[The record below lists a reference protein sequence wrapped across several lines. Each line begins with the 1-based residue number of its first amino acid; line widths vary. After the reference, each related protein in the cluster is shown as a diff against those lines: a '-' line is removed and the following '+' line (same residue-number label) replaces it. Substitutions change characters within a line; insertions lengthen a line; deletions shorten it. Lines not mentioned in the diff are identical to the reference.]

1 MAYLLKNQTY
11 KAEMMTKSNTK
22 KSDKD
27 LWATPWWV
35 FHYAEQYFN
44 IKFDLDACAMEHNTK
59 VKNFITPEQ
68 DTLTTDWQ
76 GRYCWMNPPYSNPL
90 PFVLRAI
97 QQSVLHN
104 KTVVMLLNV
113 DGSTKWFDMCVRNA
127 KEIVYITNSRIPF
140 INNETGEETD
150 QNNKPQMLVLFEPK
164 APYGSLKSSYVS
176 LHTMKEQ
183 GVKKG
188 SQ

>member
-1 MAYLLKNQTY
+1 MIN
-11 KAEMMTKSNTK
+11 MNKSNTK

-68 DTLTTDWQ
+68 NTLTTDWQ

-164 APYGSLKSSYVS
+164 AHYGSLKSSYVS
-176 LHTMKEQ
+176 LHTMKESNN
-183 GVKKG
+183 KK
-188 SQ
+188 

>member
-1 MAYLLKNQTY
+1 MN
-11 KAEMMTKSNTK
+11 KSNTK

-35 FHYAEQYFN
+35 IYYAESYFN
-44 IKFDLDACAMEHNTK
+44 IKFDLDACAMEHNAK

-68 DTLTTDWQ
+68 NTLTADWK
-76 GRYCWMNPPYSNPL
+76 GRYVWMNPPYSNPL

-113 DGSTKWFDMCVRNA
+113 DSSTKWFDMCVRNA

-164 APYGSLKSSYVS
+164 SPYGSLKSSYVS
-176 LHTMKEQ
+176 LHEMKE
-183 GVKKG
+183 KG
-188 SQ
+188 TLQ

>member
-1 MAYLLKNQTY
+1 M
-11 KAEMMTKSNTK
+11 
-22 KSDKD
+22 
-27 LWATPWWV
+27 
-35 FHYAEQYFN
+35 
-44 IKFDLDACAMEHNTK
+44 
-59 VKNFITPEQ
+59 
-68 DTLTTDWQ
+68 
-76 GRYCWMNPPYSNPL
+76 

-150 QNNKPQMLVLFEPK
+150 QNNKPQMLAFNFFWGYNTPK
-164 APYGSLKSSYVS
+164 
-176 LHTMKEQ
+176 
-183 GVKKG
+183 
-188 SQ
+188 

>member
-1 MAYLLKNQTY
+1 MN
-11 KAEMMTKSNTK
+11 KSNTK

-35 FHYAEQYFN
+35 LYYAESYFN
-44 IKFDLDACAMEHNTK
+44 IKFDLDACAMEHNAK

-68 DTLTTDWQ
+68 NTLTADWN
-76 GRYCWMNPPYSNPL
+76 GRYIWMNPPYSNPL

-113 DGSTKWFDMCVRNA
+113 DSSTKWFDMCVRNA

-176 LHTMKEQ
+176 LHEMKEIN
-183 GVKKG
+183 KK
-188 SQ
+188 